1 MNSENIPWV
10 DGSRSLSWGV
20 FSGSNCSDPL
30 PSWEIC
36 GISGENGADFG
47 ESSPCSGM
55 IDHDP
60 IVWCL

>member
-10 DGSRSLSWGV
+10 DGSRSFLWRV

-47 ESSPCSGM
+47 ESSPCFGM